1 MKFNFEDVKNF
12 FADIKLVDW
21 IIIGGIILALV
32 VGVLTF
38 LHFRGTASNKIEAQA
53 TIGFQ
58 VFLRGVTLTGTESPI
73 RPNDKTFITI
83 RNVPYT
89 DLQVIDV
96 KIDTKKT
103 VLPNP
108 KPGKDAFVMVE
119 DISQAFLYD
128 MVVTLIDPSAK
139 ITKDGAVVGG
149 NKIKIGLPVTLEG
162 PSYKLNGTVSDVR
175 ILQPNAQQQA
185 QTEQNNQ
192 QEGAQNQQP
201 QAQPDVNKQEQNV
214 G

>member
-1 MKFNFEDVKNF
+1 
-12 FADIKLVDW
+12 
-21 IIIGGIILALV
+21 
-32 VGVLTF
+32 
-38 LHFRGTASNKIEAQA
+38 
-53 TIGFQ
+53 
-58 VFLRGVTLTGTESPI
+58 
-73 RPNDKTFITI
+73 
-83 RNVPYT
+83 
-89 DLQVIDV
+89 
-96 KIDTKKT
+96 
-103 VLPNP
+103 
-108 KPGKDAFVMVE
+108 MVE